1 MESKYTRYLL
11 IGLTVFCIA
20 LIGITSF
27 SDGWLAPLR
36 TGVGYF
42 LIPIQSGVNKVGI
55 TIYDELTDYASLK
68 SALDENKKLQEE
80 VAQ

>member
-27 SDGWLAPLR
+27 SDGWHL
-36 TGVGYF
+36 
-42 LIPIQSGVNKVGI
+42 SGPEWDI
-55 TIYDELTDYASLK
+55 F
-68 SALDENKKLQEE
+68 
-80 VAQ
+80 